1 MPFSVQFSTERC
13 RLAASQLDDV
23 CGVQLRCFFKRLLG
37 VASGILRRILAHFP
51 QRILNLLS
59 HPVDAH
65 VLAIEMTQKSIM
77 RLSSPK
83 PEMFGR
89 ILRRIL

>member
-23 CGVQLRCFFKRLLG
+23 CGVCLLG